1 MYFSNH
7 FIEEKTNM
15 NKNLDGHTRDS
26 NSDKEF
32 DIQDMDEKND
42 LQKNVPNDGRNER
55 HPMFFNQNYVHM

>member
-1 MYFSNH
+1 
-7 FIEEKTNM
+7 M